1 MQAQMHISKDANLY
15 LQLAQWIAS
24 RTDLFPLAL
33 CSRLSKLH
41 SQVDPHPF
49 SYTCCVLKD
58 AFKRDLSEIFTELD
72 ETPLGVGAIA
82 QVYKAKVRPH
92 ILVKYLQKELIVQD
106 NVITP
111 DCVQTLDED
120 GNVISMHTSVAIK
133 VLHPKARQIVNRDL
147 KIMNFFA
154 KALTLIPTIH
164 WLSLPQEV
172 QVFGDMM
179 RDQLDLRIEA
189 SHLERF
195 NELFAGSKQV
205 KFPRPLAAFSTKDM
219 LMEEYEHGIP
229 LNIFLEQAAY
239 AKKRGEPRGVFD
251 HKIANIG
258 LDAFLVSH
266 SSRVYQN
273 NGNARTVDK
282 PTCIT

>member
-1 MQAQMHISKDANLY
+1 MQH
-15 LQLAQWIAS
+15 
-24 RTDLFPLAL
+24 
-33 CSRLSKLH
+33 
-41 SQVDPHPF
+41 
-49 SYTCCVLKD
+49 
-58 AFKRDLSEIFTELD
+58 AFKRDLSEVFTELD

-82 QVYKAKVRPH
+82 QVYKAKVRPDF
-92 ILVKYLQKELIVQD
+92 LVKYMQTEVIVQD
-106 NVITP
+106 NIITP
-111 DCVQTLDED
+111 DCVQTLDQD
-120 GNVISMHTSVAIK
+120 GNIISVHTSVAIK

-154 KALTLIPTIH
+154 KALTLIPTMH

-195 NELFAGSKQV
+195 NDLFAGSKQI
-205 KFPRPLAAFSTKDM
+205 KFPKPLLAFSTKDM

-229 LNIFLEQAAY
+229 LNVFLDQAAY
-239 AKKRGEPRGVFD
+239 AKKNGEPRGVFD

-258 LDAFLVSH
+258 LDAFLVSIRSSTKTMECPIVDSLH
-266 SSRVYQN
+266 CLAYADLLQLCARRPSSRQYHGEILQ
-273 NGNARTVDK
+273 TI
-282 PTCIT
+282 CISSLATSMVTDAGPLSKG